1 MILKTL
7 CATLPLIASLLFAPL
22 PARAGHQ
29 KSPVIDQSPRVI
41 KLWPK
46 GAPGATGDS
55 DEDTPAII
63 PYLPAPDKN
72 TGAGALICPGGAF
85 TNRAVN
91 HEGVLI
97 AQWLK
102 ARGIA
107 GFVLRYRIRPLYTRD
122 DSTQDALRGL
132 RYLRANAAE
141 FRIDPNRI
149 GIIGFSAGAE
159 LATFAVFKPD
169 PPQPEAE
176 DPIDRVSSQANFM
189 ILAYGSSPIPAS
201 LNTNDVAIP
210 PTFMFC
216 TAEDMGHLRGM
227 MELYAGLV
235 RAKVPVETHFF
246 VNGEHGVGFPEGDP
260 VLGEWPKLMFNWARA
275 GGFLTPEPRV
285 AVEGIVKVD
294 GEPLPHGYV
303 IFTPLDKNGAPPMTA
318 YVFNTGEVLGRFAI
332 RQNQGLVPGRYRVEV
347 RQNATRWLSNARNE
361 VIIKMNQKMRAGQ
374 VTEADRR
381 EWNDYARKRDLSP
394 NIEGQRVYRR
404 RRPKDKNDIVVE
416 IKAGAESR
424 MQIEIF
430 SR

>member
-1 MILKTL
+1 
-7 CATLPLIASLLFAPL
+7 
-22 PARAGHQ
+22 
-29 KSPVIDQSPRVI
+29 D
-41 KLWPK
+41 
-46 GAPGATGDS
+46 
-55 DEDTPAII
+55 
-63 PYLPAPDKN
+63 PD
-72 TGAGALICPGGAF
+72 
-85 TNRAVN
+85 
-91 HEGVLI
+91 
-97 AQWLK
+97 
-102 ARGIA
+102 
-107 GFVLRYRIRPLYTRD
+107 
-122 DSTQDALRGL
+122 
-132 RYLRANAAE
+132 
-141 FRIDPNRI
+141 RI

-159 LATFAVFKPD
+159 LATFAVFKPA
-169 PPQPEAE
+169 PAQPEAE

-189 ILAYGSSPIPAS
+189 ILAYGSSPMPAS

-303 IFTPLDKNGAPPMTA
+303 IFTPLDKNGAPPVTA

-361 VIIKMNQKMRAGQ
+361 VIIKMNQKLRAGQ
-374 VTEADRR
+374 ATEADRR

-416 IKAGAESR
+416 IKVGAESR
-424 MQIEIF
+424 IQIEIF